1 MKNKIAELIY
11 DCQFDK
17 LDDFQKLNVL
27 NLYIDYTNFVSF
39 NMFYTDNRVLYE
51 TLECYL
57 CYLLMQH
64 LDSMDDCGDIINEIV
79 DMSLEVYSNVDM
91 D

>member
-1 MKNKIAELIY
+1 MKNKIAELLY
-11 DCQFDK
+11 DCKFEE
-17 LDDFQKLNVL
+17 LDNLHKLNVL

-39 NMFYTDNRVLYE
+39 HMFYTDNRVLYE

-64 LDSMDDCGDIINEIV
+64 LDSMADSCDERIKEIV
-79 DMSLEVYSNVDM
+79 DMSLEKYENKN
-91 D
+91 